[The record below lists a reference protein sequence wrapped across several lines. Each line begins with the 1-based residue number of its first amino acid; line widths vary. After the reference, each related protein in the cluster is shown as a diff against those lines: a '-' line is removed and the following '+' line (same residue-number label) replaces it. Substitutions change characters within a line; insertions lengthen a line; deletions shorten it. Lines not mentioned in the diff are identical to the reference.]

1 MKHTKPFRCGML
13 GCKRQAQGFT
23 SANDRD
29 RHMNSVHKRSSG
41 RGATGA
47 VGYDCVYDHCRANG
61 KIFWRLD
68 NFRNHLKKKHGKEGE
83 LDEFLKRYVGF
94 QVYPPIHGFG
104 ICSVRPA
111 SWNQRAKSFDI
122 QRLKLAHGVDFSLR
136 CPLTF
141 SPPILQGGIRMPAS
155 LQPPTTRN
163 RQCHGHTIRAW
174 RPHATHAH
182 RKSWSRHDRGVPHA
196 PSSQAVAIAPASPSV
211 RLLFRFRR
219 AGGSDFAGFAR
230 PT

>member
-13 GCKRQAQGFT
+13 GCKRQTQGFT

-83 LDEFLKRYVGF
+83 LDEFLKRYVDF
-94 QVYPPIHGFG
+94 QVPPIPPYTDLEYAVSGPQAG
-104 ICSVRPA
+104 INES
-111 SWNQRAKSFDI
+111 
-122 QRLKLAHGVDFSLR
+122 
-136 CPLTF
+136 
-141 SPPILQGGIRMPAS
+141 
-155 LQPPTTRN
+155 N
-163 RQCHGHTIRAW
+163 RSIETSTW
-174 RPHATHAH
+174 R
-182 RKSWSRHDRGVPHA
+182 
-196 PSSQAVAIAPASPSV
+196 
-211 RLLFRFRR
+211 
-219 AGGSDFAGFAR
+219 
-230 PT
+230 